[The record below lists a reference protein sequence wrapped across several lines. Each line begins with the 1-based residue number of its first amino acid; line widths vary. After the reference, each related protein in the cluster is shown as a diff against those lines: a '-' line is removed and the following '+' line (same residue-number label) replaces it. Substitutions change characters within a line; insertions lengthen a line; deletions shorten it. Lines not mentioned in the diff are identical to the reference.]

1 VGGDGVRGEIGQ
13 LGERLRGAGP
23 VASGLRRGG
32 ALLGGALAV
41 ELMIALLGTG
51 LEGINGEGAGY
62 SPGPRTFG
70 TPAFIGRLLL
80 TRFLLAF
87 EIASFLLMIAA
98 VGAVVLARRRRGL
111 EDEDEDEG
119 AALAPAQRRR
129 PALTGT
135 MAEGV
140 GAVRRP

>member
-1 VGGDGVRGEIGQ
+1 
-13 LGERLRGAGP
+13 
-23 VASGLRRGG
+23 
-32 ALLGGALAV
+32 LAV

-111 EDEDEDEG
+111 EDEDEG
-119 AALAPAQRRR
+119 AALAPAERRR